1 MFNLPQTDNE
11 HDEQDSNSSKLDVHM
26 INFGKPRP
34 ELSEFWADFKRLA
47 NTFIKTGN

>member
-11 HDEQDSNSSKLDVHM
+11 HDEQGSNKLDVHM
-26 INFGKPRP
+26 INFEKPRP